1 MKKHLRHIPNILS
14 VIRLLMIPLF
24 AVTYFDSTKNVY
36 VAAGVYVLAW
46 ATDVLDGFLARRF
59 RWISE
64 LGKILDPLADKLMQI
79 TVAICFSVTDRIFLL
94 LAIPLVLKEL
104 CMLVGA
110 LIIIRKQKV
119 VEPSHWYGKFASAF
133 IFVVSVAVIIIR
145 DNAVLNTVA
154 AAAMLAVMLFALA
167 MYYFHDFRGR
177 YDLGLK
183 RK

>member
-1 MKKHLRHIPNILS
+1 MKKYFRHIPNILS

-24 AVTYFDSTKNVY
+24 AVAYFDTDASVY
-36 VAAGVYVLAW
+36 LAAGIYVLAW
-46 ATDVLDGFLARRF
+46 ATDVLDGFLARHF

-79 TVAICFSVTDRIFLL
+79 TVAVCFSVTDRIFLL
-94 LAIPLVLKEL
+94 LAVPLVLKEF

-110 LIIIRKQKV
+110 LIIIRKQKA

-133 IFVVSVAVIIIR
+133 IFVCSVAVIIVR
-145 DNAVLNTVA
+145 NNTVLNTA
-154 AAAMLAVMLFALA
+154 MSIAMLVVMLFALA
-167 MYYFHDFRGR
+167 MYYFHDFRGK